1 MTING
6 FLRMGFYNR
15 FVLPRFIDTVCGIAD
30 TEKQRR
36 KIVPAAEGIVVEVGI
51 GSGLNLPIYCPTRVS
66 KVIGVDPDGHIW
78 KRALDRRE
86 AVPFRVDRIGVSGE
100 EIPLDSKSA
109 DTVVVTYSL
118 CTIPDPVK
126 ALTEMRRILKPG
138 GRLLFAEH
146 GESPDANVR
155 KWQRRLDPVWKR
167 IAGGCH
173 AGRPILSYFDQAGW
187 TLDRMDQGY
196 IPGPKTLSYEY
207 WGAAR

>member
-1 MTING
+1 
-6 FLRMGFYNR
+6 MGLYSR
-15 FVLPRFIDTVCGIAD
+15 FVLPRFIDGVCGIAD

-36 KIVPAAEGIVVEVGI
+36 KIIPAAEGVVVEVGI
-51 GSGLNLPIYCPTRVS
+51 GSGLNLPIYCAARVT
-66 KVIGVDPDGHIW
+66 KVIGVDPDGNIW
-78 KRALDRRE
+78 KRAADRRE

-155 KWQRRLDPVWKR
+155 KWQRRIDPVWKR
-167 IAGGCH
+167 ISGGCH
-173 AGRPILSYFDQAGW
+173 SGRPILDYFDRAGW
-187 TLDRMDQGY
+187 QLDRIDQGY

-207 WGAAR
+207 WGSAR